1 MPDSIF
7 REDLHN
13 LIERSK
19 VTVGESRD
27 LMATSKEIIKTS
39 RAIKRRSSKLIIEKD
54 ESANDQ
60 IALEAIS

>member
-1 MPDSIF
+1 
-7 REDLHN
+7 
-13 LIERSK
+13 
-19 VTVGESRD
+19 
-27 LMATSKEIIKTS
+27 MATSKEIIKTS